1 MPLGGSLRYIAGS
14 LSQEPLRFRS
24 GMYFGL
30 VDEKSLR
37 LGDKR
42 PAQ

>member
-1 MPLGGSLRYIAGS
+1 MPLGGSLRDSAGA

-30 VDEKSLR
+30 VDEKVLKTR
-37 LGDKR
+37 
-42 PAQ
+42 